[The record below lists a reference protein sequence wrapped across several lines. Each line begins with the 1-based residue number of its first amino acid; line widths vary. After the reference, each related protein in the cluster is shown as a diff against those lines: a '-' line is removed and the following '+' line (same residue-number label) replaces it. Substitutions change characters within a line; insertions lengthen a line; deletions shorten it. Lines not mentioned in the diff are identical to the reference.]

1 MKKENIVLIGM
12 PAVGKSTIGVIL
24 AKVLGYDY
32 LDSDLLIQKEENRL
46 LKEIIAD
53 EGIEG
58 FLDIENRINA
68 SIHTE
73 KMVIS
78 TGGSAVYGTEAMEHL
93 RSIGTVVYL
102 EVDFPVLSRRLVD
115 IHNRGVVIRK
125 EQDIKDLYHERVP
138 LYKKYADI
146 TVNVSHAGISET
158 VDMVMRAFK
167 RLH

>member
-1 MKKENIVLIGM
+1 MNKENIILIGM

-46 LKEIIAD
+46 LKEIIND
-53 EGIEG
+53 EGIDG

-68 SIHTE
+68 SINTE

-93 RSIGTVVYL
+93 HRIGTVVYL
-102 EVDFPVLSRRLVD
+102 QVDFPVLAKRLVD
-115 IHNRGVVIRK
+115 IHNRGVVIRP
-125 EQDIKDLYHERVP
+125 EQDIQ
-138 LYKKYADI
+138 
-146 TVNVSHAGISET
+146 
-158 VDMVMRAFK
+158 
-167 RLH
+167 

>member
-32 LDSDLLIQKEENRL
+32 LDSDLLIQKKENRL
-46 LKEIIAD
+46 LKEIISD
-53 EGIEG
+53 EGVEG
-58 FLDIENRINA
+58 FLAIENRINA
-68 SIHTE
+68 SINT
-73 KMVIS
+73 KRMVIS

-93 RSIGTVVYL
+93 REIGTVVYL
-102 EVDFPVLSRRLVD
+102 QIDFPVLAERLVD

-125 EQDIKDLYHERVP
+125 EQDIQALYNERGP
-138 LYKKYADI
+138 LYEKYADI

-158 VDMVMRAFK
+158 VDMVLAK
-167 RLH
+167 LKG